1 MKKLLT
7 FALLALTAM
16 AVPVLAQPQPP
27 VLAQP
32 SQPQPKSGP
41 MPAPKVVVLD
51 RVAILQYSKVGRDV
65 ARQLQSLGVQNKNNF
80 DAQQKSLAAEGQQ
93 LRQQVAIL
101 AADAR
106 QKKEDAFNAKVRDIQ
121 ASAERRQTQIQ
132 QAAAQSQTAIATA
145 LSPIISEIVKERGA
159 NLVVDHSAVIFSST
173 DAFDIT
179 KDAIARLDAKLPS
192 YKVTLGGGAPAAAK
206 P

>member
-7 FALLALTAM
+7 FALFALTAM
-16 AVPVLAQPQPP
+16 AVPVLAQPKPP
-27 VLAQP
+27 A
-32 SQPQPKSGP
+32 P

-51 RVAILQYSKVGRDV
+51 RVAILQFSKVGRDV

-80 DAQQKSLAAEGQQ
+80 EAQQKSLAAEGQQ

-106 QKKEDAFNAKVRDIQ
+106 QKKEDAFNAKVRSIQ
-121 ASAERRQTQIQ
+121 DSAERRQAQIQ
-132 QAAAQSQTAIATA
+132 QAAAQSQAAIAAA

-159 NLVVDHSAVIFSST
+159 NLVVDKSAVIFASNN
-173 DAFDIT
+173 AFDIT
-179 KDAIARLDAKLPS
+179 PDAIARLDAKLPN
-192 YKVTLGGGAPAAAK
+192 YKVTLGGAPAAPAK